1 MQDRQC
7 KACNGLGIEAEIAS
21 RQLERIARPAAGG
34 EPPKKRTVK
43 LIFVIK
49 CYLSGA
55 FKSRTKEK
63 TTEKVEQ
70 FLKPFEIV
78 DFTDKMSYEYA
89 KIRKDLELAGTP
101 IGANDLLVAAAAVH
115 EKATLITHNTDEF
128 SRVPD
133 LEIEDWVK
141 E

>member
-1 MQDRQC
+1 M
-7 KACNGLGIEAEIAS
+7 
-21 RQLERIARPAAGG
+21 PAAIGADSPTRLRRG
-34 EPPKKRTVK
+34 TPKKK
-43 LIFVIK
+43 NGKIDFVIK

-101 IGANDLLVAAAAVH
+101 IGANDLLIAAAAVH

>member
-1 MQDRQC
+1 MYFIDSNTC
-7 KACNGLGIEAEIAS
+7 IYFMNGKFPSVRKRFLSVSPKEIKIS
-21 RQLERIARPAAGG
+21 SVVKG
-34 EPPKKRTVK
+34 E
-43 LIFVIK
+43 L
-49 CYLSGA
+49 LLGA
-55 FKSRTKEK
+55 FKSRTREK
-63 TTEKVEQ
+63 TTEKVEK

-101 IGANDLLVAAAAVH
+101 IGANDLLIAAAAVH

-128 SRVPD
+128 SRITD